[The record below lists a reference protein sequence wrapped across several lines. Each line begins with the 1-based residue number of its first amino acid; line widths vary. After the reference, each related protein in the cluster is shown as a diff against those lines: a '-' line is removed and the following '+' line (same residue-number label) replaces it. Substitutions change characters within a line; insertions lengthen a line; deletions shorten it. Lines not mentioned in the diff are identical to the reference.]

1 MVSAIVQLGGSLRK
15 AVVAEGIES
24 AAQMEHLRELGC
36 RFGQGFHL
44 SNPMSAPVAAE
55 WLVAL
60 EASYTMEEQRSHHH
74 GNVHVDVSTG
84 VEFF

>member
-1 MVSAIVQLGGSLRK
+1 MLPGSDDAAVVSAIVQLGGSLRK
-15 AVVAEGIES
+15 VVVAEGIES

-55 WLVAL
+55 WLA
-60 EASYTMEEQRSHHH
+60 ARGGT
-74 GNVHVDVSTG
+74 VH
-84 VEFF
+84 